1 MEPINI
7 GEYISCLCVSPYT
20 GGGGGNP
27 FLIANL
33 CMCKCLS
40 VSVCVCVCVCDSDL
54 LLQASSHCVLGLID

>member
-40 VSVCVCVCVCDSDL
+40 VSACVCVILICCSR
-54 LLQASSHCVLGLID
+54 QAVTAF